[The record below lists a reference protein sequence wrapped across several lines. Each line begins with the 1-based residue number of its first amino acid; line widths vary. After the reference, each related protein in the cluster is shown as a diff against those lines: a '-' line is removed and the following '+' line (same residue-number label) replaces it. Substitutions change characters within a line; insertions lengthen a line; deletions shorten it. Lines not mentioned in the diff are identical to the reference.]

1 MPSLESL
8 QKIHVSFYSRIPCY
22 LCTKTFTRKRDMLR
36 HIANTHEKTAI
47 DDLKICSKCIIE
59 FKDEQTFKIHMMQV
73 HSYWKNC
80 SKCIKEFRS
89 ELEYQDHMS
98 LLHSSEINRV
108 DISVDEGS
116 QRGLDSQNDN
126 QNAVNYVKVKEE
138 PEVSL
143 FYIVA

>member
-1 MPSLESL
+1 
-8 QKIHVSFYSRIPCY
+8 
-22 LCTKTFTRKRDMLR
+22 MLR

-47 DDLKICSKCIIE
+47 DDLKICSRCIIE

-89 ELEYQDHMS
+89 ELEYQDHMR
-98 LLHSSEINRV
+98 LLHPLEINRV
-108 DISVDEGS
+108 DIPVDEGS
-116 QRGLDSQNDN
+116 QQDLEHLEKNDYSQNGI

-138 PEVSL
+138 PN
-143 FYIVA
+143 